1 MRTITFCEHDFA
13 TAQQMHAFLQRKLG
27 FPEYYGGNLSAL
39 SDCLEDISQPTR
51 IVVDRDNSV
60 DEPWFDKACD
70 IMARASLENENLQI
84 VLK

>member
-27 FPEYYGGNLSAL
+27 FPEYYGPNFSAL
-39 SDCLEDISQPTR
+39 NDCLTDVSQPTC
-51 IVVDRDNSV
+51 IVIDRDDSV
-60 DEPWFDKACD
+60 EDDWFDKACA